1 MFLLKTLPAVLLAL
15 GMSITARS
23 QPTPAITVGGAYDE
37 RVFPPDSSLG
47 FPLGHRPARY
57 VEVVR
62 TIRLLAEQ
70 SPRVVLVES
79 GTTHEGRMLYYLL
92 ISSVENLARIDE
104 IRETISRLA
113 DPRHP
118 SMDHSV
124 LAGTPAVVWMGYGIH
139 GDELS
144 SVDAALQVAYQLGA
158 GTDEATMTLLEELV
172 VCIDPVQNPDGRERF
187 LSQMEQW
194 SGVVPSSDRQ
204 SIHHTG
210 VWPYGRGNHYLYD
223 LNRDWFTLVHPETRA
238 RVRAIADWNPQVV
251 VDSHEMGAYDTY
263 LFSPPREPINANI
276 GENVR
281 KWGQLFAAEQASAF
295 DRYGW
300 SYYTRE
306 WSDQWFPG
314 YGSAWSEFLG
324 AVGILY
330 EQAGVDG
337 SLVKRPDGTIMRYP
351 ETVHHHVVS
360 SLANLTTAAGHRLD
374 LLRDFG
380 AAKRSMVKKRNGGPA
395 VFYLVP
401 GGNGGRLDRLVEVL
415 LGQGIEVSVA
425 EQDVDASDLTDVR
438 GTRHRSKRLPA
449 GTYVVSL
456 EQPAGIL
463 ARAILEFDPRMIT
476 SFLREER
483 TSLEKHG
490 RSKMYDV
497 SAWSLPMAYDVE
509 AYWSGR
515 SPSGSLS
522 AVHSLAVP
530 RGSLQGSDP
539 AFGFVFDYQDDRSVA
554 ALSMLLGDGF
564 KVRSAREPFSLE
576 GRSYGRG
583 AILLRRNENPDTLRG
598 AVLRVAEAT
607 GITIQGVSSAL
618 STSGPDLGGNDFV
631 LLDEPRIA
639 LVAGPEVSTTSFGAL
654 WHLLDHRM
662 QMRHT
667 VLTTATLESADLR
680 KYNVIILPSTWDP
693 PAYERLLG
701 EEGIARLQ
709 EWVQEG
715 GTLIGVG
722 GAAAFLA
729 DTSTGLSATRLRR
742 QVLEDL
748 HRYAAAAERERMAGD
763 VTLDSVALWNGSLP
777 GADTSGRRSP
787 QAQRGKELAEEDARI
802 RLFMPRGAI
811 LSVELDEEHW
821 LAFGAGSVVPAIVY
835 GSYAFLA
842 EQPVQT
848 PARFAEKGELRL
860 SGLLWPE
867 GRDRWARSAYATRQS
882 TGRGQVILFAGEPN
896 FRGCFHGT
904 ERLLLNSLL
913 LGPGFG
919 TESPVGW

>member
-1 MFLLKTLPAVLLAL
+1 MFLLKTLPAVLLVL

-113 DPRHP
+113 DPRHA
-118 SMDHSV
+118 SLDHSV

-158 GTDEATMTLLEELV
+158 GTDEATLTLLEELV

-263 LFSPPREPINANI
+263 LFSPPREPINVNI

-281 KWGQLFAAEQASAF
+281 KWGQLFAAEQARAF

-380 AAKRSMVKKRNGGPA
+380 ASKRSMVKKQNGGPA

-401 GGNGGRLDRLVEVL
+401 GGNRGRLDRLVEVL

-438 GTRHRSKRLPA
+438 GTRYRSKRLPA

-522 AVHSLAVP
+522 PVQSLAVP

-539 AFGFVFDYQDDRSVA
+539 AFGFVVDYQDDRSVA
-554 ALSMLLGDGF
+554 ALSMLLADGF

-583 AILLRRNENPDTLRG
+583 AILLRRNENPDTLESV
-598 AVLRVAEAT
+598 ALRVAEAT
-607 GITIQGVSSAL
+607 GITIHGVSSAL

-680 KYNVIILPSTWDP
+680 KYNVIILPSTREP
-693 PAYERLLG
+693 SAYKRLLG

-709 EWVQEG
+709 EWVQAG

-748 HRYAAAAERERMAGD
+748 HRYAAATEREQMARD

-777 GADTSGRRSP
+777 GADTSGRRSS
-787 QAQRGKELAEEDARI
+787 QAQRGKELAEEDARM

-821 LAFGAGSVVPAIVY
+821 LTFGAGSVVPAIVY
-835 GSYAFLA
+835 GPYVFLA

-882 TGRGQVILFAGEPN
+882 SGRGQVILFAGEPN
-896 FRGCFHGT
+896 FRGCFYGT

-919 TESPVGW
+919 TESSVGW